1 MTMITPS
8 YLGETIEY
16 SSLHACRS
24 TLEDPNQGEK
34 TMSMITRRNLMKTAA
49 AGLTL
54 PALTRSGFAAEPLK
68 VGFVYLGAIGDYGWT
83 WSHEQGRKA
92 LDAALKG
99 QIVTSY
105 VENVKEDASAVPV
118 MKDLAQQGNKLI
130 FTTSYG
136 YMDQTI
142 EAAKQFPD
150 VKWEHCTG
158 YKRADNVGTYNSR
171 FYQGRAVTGTI
182 AGMMSKTGTIGFLGS
197 FKIPEVVMGVNAF
210 TLAAQAVNPKITTK
224 LVMIDTWFDPAK
236 EAAAAETLA
245 NLGCDVIAQH
255 VDSPA
260 TLQVCEK
267 RKIYG
272 FGYGADMSRFAPH
285 AHLTASLD
293 LWGPYYIERAK
304 AVLDGSWKSDDI
316 WWGMK
321 EGLLGMAPYNKDVP
335 DNVRA
340 AADKI
345 IAGTKDGT
353 YEVFTGPISDQTGK
367 ERVAKGQRM
376 EDKDLLV
383 MDWYVKGV
391 QS

>member
-1 MTMITPS
+1 
-8 YLGETIEY
+8 
-16 SSLHACRS
+16 
-24 TLEDPNQGEK
+24 
-34 TMSMITRRNLMKTAA
+34 MITRRNLMKTAA

-92 LDAALKG
+92 LADALKG
-99 QIVTSY
+99 QVVTDY
-105 VENVKEDASAVPV
+105 VENVKEDASAIPV
-118 MKDLAQQGNKLI
+118 MKDLAQQGHKLI

-158 YKRADNVGTYNSR
+158 YKHADNVGTYNSR

-260 TLQVCEK
+260 TLAGLREAQ
-267 RKIYG
+267 
-272 FGYGADMSRFAPH
+272 
-285 AHLTASLD
+285 D
-293 LWGPYYIERAK
+293 LWVWLRRRHVA
-304 AVLDGSWKSDDI
+304 L
-316 WWGMK
+316 
-321 EGLLGMAPYNKDVP
+321 
-335 DNVRA
+335 RA
-340 AADKI
+340 ACAP
-345 IAGTKDGT
+345 DGEPRPLGPLLHRARQGDARRLM
-353 YEVFTGPISDQTGK
+353 EVG
-367 ERVAKGQRM
+367 RH
-376 EDKDLLV
+376 LV
-383 MDWYVKGV
+383 GIEGRAPGHGAL
-391 QS
+391 Q

>member
-1 MTMITPS
+1 
-8 YLGETIEY
+8 
-16 SSLHACRS
+16 
-24 TLEDPNQGEK
+24 
-34 TMSMITRRNLMKTAA
+34 
-49 AGLTL
+49 
-54 PALTRSGFAAEPLK
+54 
-68 VGFVYLGAIGDYGWT
+68 
-83 WSHEQGRKA
+83 
-92 LDAALKG
+92 
-99 QIVTSY
+99 
-105 VENVKEDASAVPV
+105 
-118 MKDLAQQGNKLI
+118 
-130 FTTSYG
+130 
-136 YMDQTI
+136 
-142 EAAKQFPD
+142 
-150 VKWEHCTG
+150 
-158 YKRADNVGTYNSR
+158 
-171 FYQGRAVTGTI
+171 
-182 AGMMSKTGTIGFLGS
+182 
-197 FKIPEVVMGVNAF
+197 MGVNAF

-304 AVLDGSWKSDDI
+304 AMLDGAWKSDDI

-321 EGLLGMAPYNKDVP
+321 EGLLSMAPYNKAVP
-335 DNVRA
+335 ENVRA

-345 IAGTKDGT
+345 IADTKAGT
-353 YEVFTGPISDQTGK
+353 YEVFTGSISDQTGK

>member
-1 MTMITPS
+1 
-8 YLGETIEY
+8 
-16 SSLHACRS
+16 
-24 TLEDPNQGEK
+24 
-34 TMSMITRRNLMKTAA
+34 MSMITRRNLMKTAA

-54 PALTRSGFAAEPLK
+54 PALARSGLAAEPLK

-92 LDAALKG
+92 LADALKG
-99 QIVTSY
+99 QVVADY
-105 VENVKEDASAVPV
+105 VENVKEDASAIPV
-118 MKDLAQQGNKLI
+118 MKDLAQQGHKLI

-142 EAAKQFPD
+142 EVAKQFPD

-171 FYQGRAVTGTI
+171 FYQGRAVIGTI

-210 TLAAQAVNPKITTK
+210 TLAAQAINPKITTK

-260 TLQVCEK
+260 ALQVCEK
-267 RKIYG
+267 KKISG
-272 FGYGADMSRFAPH
+272 FGQGADMSKFAPH
-285 AHLTASLD
+285 AHLTAIED
-293 LWGPYYIERAK
+293 IWGPYYISRAK
-304 AVLDGSWKSDDI
+304 AMLAGKWDSDDA
-316 WWGMK
+316 WWGIK
-321 EGLLGMAPYNKDVP
+321 EGAVTLAPYNKALP
-335 DNVRA
+335 ANVVA
-340 AADKI
+340 ASDKVI
-345 IAGTKDGT
+345 NGYKDGS
-353 YEVFTGPISDQTGK
+353 YDVFTGPIYDQAGTLK
-367 ERVAKGQRM
+367 APKGEKM
-376 EDKDLLV
+376 SLKDLAV
-383 MDWYVKGV
+383 IDWYVKGV

>member
-1 MTMITPS
+1 
-8 YLGETIEY
+8 
-16 SSLHACRS
+16 
-24 TLEDPNQGEK
+24 
-34 TMSMITRRNLMKTAA
+34 
-49 AGLTL
+49 
-54 PALTRSGFAAEPLK
+54 
-68 VGFVYLGAIGDYGWT
+68 
-83 WSHEQGRKA
+83 
-92 LDAALKG
+92 
-99 QIVTSY
+99 
-105 VENVKEDASAVPV
+105 
-118 MKDLAQQGNKLI
+118 MKDLAQQGHKLI

-136 YMDQTI
+136 YMDQTL

-171 FYQGRAVTGTI
+171 FYEGRAVDGHDRRHDVED
-182 AGMMSKTGTIGFLGS
+182 GRDRLLGS

-260 TLQVCEK
+260 VLQVCEK

-272 FGYGADMSRFAPH
+272 FGYGADMSRFAPK

-293 LWGPYYIERAK
+293 LWGPYYVSRAK
-304 AVLDGSWKSDDI
+304 AALDGTWKPDDT

-321 EGLLGMAPYNKDVP
+321 EGILGMAPYSKAVP
-335 DNVRA
+335 ETVRA

-345 IAGTKDGT
+345 VAGTKDGT
-353 YEVFTGPISDQTGK
+353 YFVFTGPIADQSGK
-367 ERVAKGQRM
+367 ERVPAGERM
-376 EDKDLLV
+376 KDADLLV

>member
-1 MTMITPS
+1 M
-8 YLGETIEY
+8 
-16 SSLHACRS
+16 S
-24 TLEDPNQGEK
+24 T
-34 TMSMITRRNLMKTAA
+34 ITRRNLMKTAA
-49 AGLTL
+49 AGWTL
-54 PALTRSGFAAEPLK
+54 PALTRSGFAADPLK

-92 LDAALKG
+92 LVDALKG
-99 QIVTSY
+99 QVVADY
-105 VENVKEDASAVPV
+105 VENVKEDASAIPV
-118 MKDLAQQGNKLI
+118 MKDLAQQGHKLI

-158 YKRADNVGTYNSR
+158 YKHADNVGTYNSR
-171 FYQGRAVTGTI
+171 FYQGRAVIGTI

-260 TLQVCEK
+260 VLQVCEK

-272 FGYGADMSRFAPH
+272 FGYGADMSRFAPK

-304 AVLDGSWKSDDI
+304 AVLDGSWKSDDV

-321 EGLLGMAPYNKDVP
+321 EGLLDMAPYSKAVP
-335 DNVRA
+335 ENVRTA
-340 AADKI
+340 TEKI
-345 IAGTKDGT
+345 IADTKAGT